1 MKLVSYLNQKQ
12 HHMEATILNEK
23 NAPSTIENG
32 EGVFENGEL
41 RIKVDFI
48 DDCGA
53 DVPVYNGV
61 FNKGLNMPAIILGA
75 LNSLGVK
82 LKVLETEIG
91 EGSTKR
97 LRVFKEKSEKK
108 NTVKEISVQKTFLEK
123 KEAEVSSLSVRDRE
137 FLNRITLFMEENMSD
152 DTYWVDDL
160 SFDMNTSRSTF
171 FRKLKKLTGHA
182 PKDYM
187 KNIRLLRAGELLE
200 KGQLR
205 IAEVSYQVG
214 FSDPNY
220 FSKCF
225 RRFYGTSPSDYS
237 MLSSAS

>member
-1 MKLVSYLNQKQ
+1 
-12 HHMEATILNEK
+12 MEATIFNGK
-23 NAPSTIENG
+23 NALGATDNG
-32 EGVFENGEL
+32 EGVIENGEL

-53 DVPVYNGV
+53 DVQVYNAV
-61 FNKGLNMPAIILGA
+61 FNQGLNMPAILLGA

-82 LKVLETEIG
+82 IKVLETEADG
-91 EGSTKR
+91 KLTKR
-97 LRVFKEKSEKK
+97 FKLFKDKNEKK
-108 NTVKEISVQKTFLEK
+108 FTAKKATERKDFLEK
-123 KEAEVSSLSVRDRE
+123 KVTEVSSLNIYDRE
-137 FLNRITLFMEENMSD
+137 FLNRISIYMEENMSD

-160 SFDMNTSRSTF
+160 SYDMNTSRSTF
-171 FRKLKKLTGHA
+171 FRKLKKLTGYA

-187 KNIRLLRAGELLE
+187 RNMRLTRAAELLE
-200 KGQLR
+200 NGQLR

-237 MLSSAS
+237 VLSSAS

>member
-1 MKLVSYLNQKQ
+1 
-12 HHMEATILNEK
+12 MEATILKGK
-23 NAPSTIENG
+23 NALGYADNG
-32 EGVFENGEL
+32 VAVYENGEL

-48 DDCGA
+48 DNCEMGL
-53 DVPVYNGV
+53 PIYNEV
-61 FNKGLNMPAIILGA
+61 FQKSLNMPAILLGA

-82 LKVLETEIG
+82 VKVLETEVDDNL
-91 EGSTKR
+91 TKR
-97 LRVFKEKSEKK
+97 FRIFKDKIEKK
-108 NTVKEISVQKTFLEK
+108 SVVEKPNNKKVFLEK
-123 KEAEVSSLSVRDRE
+123 IAMGLSSLNMRDRE
-137 FLNRITLFMEENMSD
+137 FLDGISGHMEANMSD
-152 DTYWVDDL
+152 DTYWVDNL

-187 KNIRLLRAGELLE
+187 RNVRLLRAGELLE

-225 RRFYGTSPSDYS
+225 RKFYGISPSDYS
-237 MLSSAS
+237 LLSSAN